1 MLNINAVVKYKFLK
15 LHMILKLLS
24 TTALQTNK
32 YRKSSKN
39 INLKEAISAC
49 GKIPEK
55 WFKMLNFSHA
65 TELLFLMGKDPVTF
79 WYFSAAGCCLWI
91 LVYVYRGAAGN
102 TDLFWS
108 LFVTL
113 GRFQCKYFF
122 KKTWVLQKIK

>member
-1 MLNINAVVKYKFLK
+1 MLWKFPLKCSGGKKYKIVLNINAVVKYKFLK

-55 WFKMLNFSHA
+55 
-65 TELLFLMGKDPVTF
+65 
-79 WYFSAAGCCLWI
+79 
-91 LVYVYRGAAGN
+91 
-102 TDLFWS
+102 
-108 LFVTL
+108 
-113 GRFQCKYFF
+113 
-122 KKTWVLQKIK
+122 